1 MEGFILSLQI
11 KYSHSVSFL
20 NSFGLMLLCG
30 QLRNEGSLS
39 NCGQLIRN
47 QLLFL
52 MEVMSLHK
60 SQIRFIQTSQR

>member
-52 MEVMSLHK
+52 MEVMSA
-60 SQIRFIQTSQR
+60 